1 MQQVLNEKQTLK
13 DEVRQ
18 RMELIAELE
27 QAKVQLTDQCRRYEA
42 EISAG
47 KDRHDLLTQE
57 KQVLEETVSRNKKQL
72 NQNEISKQQ
81 LQKNVTE
88 KSVVVE
94 SHEKTIREHVQRI
107 ETEVN
112 NYNSLNEEKTK
123 TMEEKR
129 ELQRN
134 LDDSQ
139 RQLANVT
146 KSHDALSGRYEK
158 VEKQENMGVAKI
170 RQLEKELQ
178 KLERELKNMLG
189 KNNGLEV

>member
-72 NQNEISKQQ
+72 NQNQINKHTSRTQNHDKKQSMNEQSKNNRNIHKKIEYNKKKSRSRRQSEG
-81 LQKNVTE
+81 KNRGERRRTE
-88 KSVVVE
+88 KQ
-94 SHEKTIREHVQRI
+94 KQCAREGR
-107 ETEVN
+107 
-112 NYNSLNEEKTK
+112 EEG
-123 TMEEKR
+123 E
-129 ELQRN
+129 
-134 LDDSQ
+134 
-139 RQLANVT
+139 
-146 KSHDALSGRYEK
+146 
-158 VEKQENMGVAKI
+158 
-170 RQLEKELQ
+170 
-178 KLERELKNMLG
+178 
-189 KNNGLEV
+189 